1 MKKIVITG
9 ATSFIGTHLINELLN
24 RNCLIYAIVRP
35 NSGNIIRIPVDER
48 IHVIELKMS
57 DYNSISEYV
66 ESADLFYHFAWEGV
80 RAPYRDDALL
90 QYNNY
95 VASVQAMQQAIKI
108 GCKSFVGAGSQA
120 EYGVGDGTYFETSQC
135 SPVTEYGKEKLH
147 ACMELSEIACEN
159 NIHFVWTR
167 IFSLY
172 GKYDYQNSLVMSCIK
187 KMRNNEDV
195 PLTLCTQQWD
205 YLYVEDAVRAISMLA
220 DVQVESGIYNVAS
233 GIHRP
238 LHEFV
243 EAIYQMTHSKSI
255 IEFGAV
261 PYGKSGAINLMPC
274 VDKIA
279 QIGWKPIVGF
289 EEGIRLTVE
298 SMDQGH
304 IV

>member
-48 IHVIELKMS
+48 IHIVELEMS
-57 DYNSISEYV
+57 DYNRLSEYV
-66 ESADLFYHFAWEGV
+66 ESADVFYHFAWEGV

-95 VASVQAMQQAIKI
+95 VASVQAMWQAIKI

-120 EYGVGDGTYFETSQC
+120 EYGVGDGTYSETSQC

-172 GKYDYQNSLVMSCIK
+172 GQYDYSNSLIMMCIEKMK
-187 KMRNNEDV
+187 KNEKV
-195 PLTLCTQQWD
+195 QLTPCTQQWD
-205 YLYVEDAVRAISMLA
+205 YLYVEDAVRAMELLA
-220 DVQVESGIYNVAS
+220 DTEIESGIYNIAS

-238 LHEFV
+238 LYEFV
-243 EAIYQMTHSKSI
+243 EEIYQVAQSKSI

-261 PYGKSGAINLMPC
+261 QYGNNGAINLAPC
-274 VDKIA
+274 IDKIKS
-279 QIGWKPIVGF
+279 IGWNPIVDF
-289 EEGIRLTVE
+289 KEGIRQMIE
-298 SMDQGH
+298 GY
-304 IV
+304 